1 MIKINTS
8 HILPDTP
15 YLLDGTESAD
25 ILELPPNADPPLAP
39 ADDITYHLSAVMAGA
54 DLIVTGRAS
63 VPFATVC
70 ARCLDDIRVTIAVK
84 DLCLHFEKVRD
95 LEVDLTD
102 DVREELLLAVP
113 SCFYCSPDCK
123 GVCPMCGTNLNHAS
137 CSCDSLPEEPDSDAA
152 PSPWDQ
158 LDALTFA
165 PEKPAKKAFAK
176 KKNEDKSSDDK
187 PAKKAPA
194 KKAPAKKASPKSSS
208 PAKPSPAEKPSS
220 AKKATKPARPDRP

>member
-1 MIKINTS
+1 MIIINTS

-25 ILELPPNADPPLAP
+25 ILELPSDADPPLAP
-39 ADDITYHLSAVMAGA
+39 AGDIEYHLSAVMAGA

-63 VPFATVC
+63 VPLATVC

-84 DLCLHFEKVRD
+84 DLCFHFEKVRD

-102 DVREELLLAVP
+102 NVREELLLAFP

-123 GVCPMCGTNLNHAS
+123 GICPMCGTNLNHAS
-137 CSCDSLPEEPDSDAA
+137 CSCDTQQAEPEPDAAA

-158 LDALTFA
+158 LDALNLA
-165 PEKPAKKAFAK
+165 PEKPEKKTSVKKPAEKKPAAKSSAAKPAAKKTDAKPASKKPAAK
-176 KKNEDKSSDDK
+176 KKSKE
-187 PAKKAPA
+187 
-194 KKAPAKKASPKSSS
+194 
-208 PAKPSPAEKPSS
+208 
-220 AKKATKPARPDRP
+220 

>member
-1 MIKINTS
+1 MIIINTS

-25 ILELPPNADPPLAP
+25 ILELPPDADPPLAP
-39 ADDITYHLSAVMAGA
+39 AGDITYHLSAVMAGA
-54 DLIVTGRAS
+54 DLIVTGKAS
-63 VPFATVC
+63 VPLATVC

-84 DLCLHFEKVRD
+84 DLCFHFEKVRD

-123 GVCPMCGTNLNHAS
+123 GICPMCGTNLNHAS
-137 CSCDSLPEEPDSDAA
+137 CSCDRDRAEPEPDPAA

-158 LDALTFA
+158 LDALSFA
-165 PEKPAKKAFAK
+165 PERPAKKPAKATTKKPAEKPAKTTAK
-176 KKNEDKSSDDK
+176 KTSG
-187 PAKKAPA
+187 
-194 KKAPAKKASPKSSS
+194 
-208 PAKPSPAEKPSS
+208 
-220 AKKATKPARPDRP
+220 TPARKKSATPASGKSGGRGKK

>member
-15 YLLDGTESAD
+15 YLLDGTESAE
-25 ILELPPNADPPLAP
+25 ILELPPDADPPLAP
-39 ADDITYHLSAVMAGA
+39 AGDITYHLSAVMAGA

-63 VPFATVC
+63 VPLATVC

-84 DLCLHFEKVRD
+84 DLCFHFEKVRD

-123 GVCPMCGTNLNHAS
+123 GICPMCGTNLNHAS
-137 CSCDSLPEEPDSDAA
+137 CACDRNAAEPEPGPTA

-158 LDALTFA
+158 LDALNLA
-165 PEKPAKKAFAK
+165 PEKPAKKPAKAAAKKPAEKSAK
-176 KKNEDKSSDDK
+176 KKNS
-187 PAKKAPA
+187 APA
-194 KKAPAKKASPKSSS
+194 SGKSGGRGRKQ
-208 PAKPSPAEKPSS
+208 A
-220 AKKATKPARPDRP
+220 

>member
-15 YLLDGTESAD
+15 YLLDGTESAE
-25 ILELPPNADPPLAP
+25 ILELPPDADPPLAP

-54 DLIVTGRAS
+54 DLIVTGKAS
-63 VPFATVC
+63 VPLATVC
-70 ARCLDDIRVTIAVK
+70 ARCLDDIRVTIEVK
-84 DLCLHFEKVRD
+84 DLCFHFEKVRD

-123 GVCPMCGTNLNHAS
+123 GICPMCGTNLNHAS
-137 CSCDSLPEEPDSDAA
+137 CSCDKQQAEPEPDNAA

-158 LDALTFA
+158 LDALKLA
-165 PEKPAKKAFAK
+165 PEKPAKKT
-176 KKNEDKSSDDK
+176 
-187 PAKKAPA
+187 PAKKAAAPKKTA
-194 KKAPAKKASPKSSS
+194 EKKAPEKKAAEKKADSK
-208 PAKPSPAEKPSS
+208 PAEKKAAS
-220 AKKATKPARPDRP
+220 KKNSKK

>member
-15 YLLDGTESAD
+15 YLLDGTESAE
-25 ILELPPNADPPLAP
+25 ILELPPDADPPLAP
-39 ADDITYHLSAVMAGA
+39 AGDITYHLSAVMAGA
-54 DLIVTGRAS
+54 DLIVTGKAS
-63 VPFATVC
+63 VPLATVC

-84 DLCLHFEKVRD
+84 DLCFHFEKVRD

-123 GVCPMCGTNLNHAS
+123 GICPVCGTNLNHAS
-137 CSCDSLPEEPDSDAA
+137 CSCDTQQAEPEPDEAA

-158 LDALTFA
+158 LDALNLA
-165 PEKPAKKAFAK
+165 PEKPA
-176 KKNEDKSSDDK
+176 DKK
-187 PAKKAPA
+187 PAKKPA
-194 KKAPAKKASPKSSS
+194 EKKPAEKKPAAKSSS
-208 PAKPSPAEKPSS
+208 AKPAPKKADAKKPAAAKKPST
-220 AKKATKPARPDRP
+220 KKPAANKKSKE